1 MFSNHDVLAKFREDV
16 EKQLPDKLK
25 AKLPEV
31 PSKGDLDINKLR
43 ESKFFF
49 A

>member
-1 MFSNHDVLAKFREDV
+1 MAKEVV
-16 EKQLPDKLK
+16 EFVKPFGPMILK

-31 PSKGDLDINKLR
+31 PQKGDLDINKLR